1 MDEMAT
7 LLTDSGT
14 ARSPDLYAAMKAEIV
29 SLRLAPGTQL
39 QEVALGQRFGV
50 SRTPVREA
58 LQGLLHDGRVERF
71 GRFYRVIRMT
81 EAEIRDFCEL
91 REALECMAVG
101 LAVARE
107 PDCTTVLERLIAEQ
121 ETAFAQGDLD
131 AFHALDG
138 AFHLRIGQGAGNAA
152 LLRQME
158 MLHDKATLVRAM
170 EGSRPHWAGRVVAEH
185 CRILDAMR
193 RREAD
198 IAAAEMRYHIR
209 SVIML
214 RPQQAPLPSPED
226 GPEASPEGTP
236 QASGAVHPGL
246 P

>member
-7 LLTDSGT
+7 LLTDTGT

-58 LQGLLHDGRVERF
+58 LQGLLHDGLVERF

-107 PDCTTVLERLIAEQ
+107 PGCTTVLERLIAEQ

-214 RPQQAPLPSPED
+214 RPRQTQPPPPED
-226 GPEASPEGTP
+226 GAEGSPEGTP
-236 QASGAVHPGL
+236 QASGAVRPG
-246 P
+246 PP